1 MKTEFSN
8 STVLCHSRPPVVNDT
23 ILYVSAKGMVI
34 NMLDYVI
41 GFAVAILSG
50 LGIGGGGLL
59 VIYLSLVLGVGQL
72 EAQGINLIYFLFSSG
87 AAMLIHLLRRRLNF
101 RLIGYLAVCGV
112 VGAVLGS
119 WLAGIT
125 SPEVMRRC
133 FGCLLLVSGALALR

>member
-1 MKTEFSN
+1 
-8 STVLCHSRPPVVNDT
+8 
-23 ILYVSAKGMVI
+23 
-34 NMLDYVI
+34 MLDYVI